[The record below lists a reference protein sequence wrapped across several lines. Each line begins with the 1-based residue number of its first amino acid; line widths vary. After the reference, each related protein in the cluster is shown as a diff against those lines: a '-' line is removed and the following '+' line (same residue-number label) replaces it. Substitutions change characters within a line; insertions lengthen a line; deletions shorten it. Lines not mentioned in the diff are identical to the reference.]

1 MEQIK
6 YCPNC
11 RKKLNKEVA
20 ECDCGF
26 KFKKTEEI
34 SLTKNIV
41 TLTGYTSK
49 KQPYIFLIIGILA
62 IFLIPFAWISNK
74 EKALIA
80 TIGLSI
86 FAFMFIFGFI
96 KMLKEPNI
104 AIKIINDKIIHFY
117 KKDEETIIDLDKVSK
132 VFYYP
137 ANFSFNF
144 IFITETTEEHISYLL
159 DNCDEVKKHI
169 LKLLKE
175 RNIKIKKRY
184 NSRGFY

>member
-1 MEQIK
+1 MEKIK

-11 RKKLNKEVA
+11 RKKQNIEIDV
-20 ECDCGF
+20 CDCGF
-26 KFKKTEEI
+26 TFKKLEEEI
-34 SLTKNIV
+34 ADKV
-41 TLTGYTSK
+41 TLIGYTSK
-49 KQPYIFLIIGILA
+49 KQAYIFLIIGIL
-62 IFLIPFAWISNK
+62 ILLTIPFVWIFNK

-80 TIGLSI
+80 TNGLSI
-86 FAFMFIFGFI
+86 GGFMFIYGFI
-96 KMLKEPNI
+96 NELKQPDI
-104 AIKIINDKIIHFY
+104 AIKIINDKLIYFY
-117 KKDEETIIDLDKVSK
+117 KKDEETLIDLDKVSK

-137 ANFSFNF
+137 AYFSFKF

-169 LKLLKE
+169 LKLLKQ

>member
-1 MEQIK
+1 MEKIK

-11 RKKLNKEVA
+11 RKKQNIEIDV
-20 ECDCGF
+20 CDCGF
-26 KFKKTEEI
+26 TFKKLEEAI
-34 SLTKNIV
+34 ADKV
-41 TLTGYTSK
+41 TLIGYTSK
-49 KQPYIFLIIGILA
+49 NQAYIFLIIGILA
-62 IFLIPFAWISNK
+62 ILTIPFSWISNK

-86 FAFMFIFGFI
+86 GGFMFIYGFI
-96 KMLKEPNI
+96 NELKQPDI
-104 AIKIINDKIIHFY
+104 AIKIINDKLIYFY

-159 DNCDEVKKHI
+159 DNCDEVKKTYF
-169 LKLLKE
+169 KTFE
-175 RNIKIKKRY
+175 TKKY
-184 NSRGFY
+184 

>member
-1 MEQIK
+1 MEKIK

-11 RKKLNKEVA
+11 RKKQNIEIDV
-20 ECDCGF
+20 CYCGF
-26 KFKKTEEI
+26 KFKNPEEI
-34 SLTKNIV
+34 TFNHDKV
-41 TLTGYTSK
+41 TLIGYTSK

-62 IFLIPFAWISNK
+62 ILTIPFAWISNK

-86 FAFMFIFGFI
+86 FAFMFILGFI

-169 LKLLKE
+169 LKLLKQ

>member
-1 MEQIK
+1 MMEQIK

-11 RKKLNKEVA
+11 RKKQNIEIDV
-20 ECDCGF
+20 CDCGF
-26 KFKKTEEI
+26 TFKEPKEPVTD
-34 SLTKNIV
+34 KV
-41 TLTGYTSK
+41 TLIGYTSK

-62 IFLIPFAWISNK
+62 ILTIPFAWISNK

-86 FAFMFIFGFI
+86 FAFMFIYGFI
-96 KMLKEPNI
+96 NELKQPDI
-104 AIKIINDKIIHFY
+104 AIKIINNKLIYFY

-169 LKLLKE
+169 LKLLKQ

-184 NSRGFY
+184 SSRGFY

>member
-1 MEQIK
+1 MEKIK

-11 RKKLNKEVA
+11 RKKQNIEIDV
-20 ECDCGF
+20 CDCGF
-26 KFKKTEEI
+26 TFKKLEEAI
-34 SLTKNIV
+34 ADKV
-41 TLTGYTSK
+41 TLIGYTSK
-49 KQPYIFLIIGILA
+49 NQAYIFLIIGIL
-62 IFLIPFAWISNK
+62 ILLTIPFAWISNK

-86 FAFMFIFGFI
+86 GGFMFIYGFI
-96 KMLKEPNI
+96 NELKQPDI
-104 AIKIINDKIIHFY
+104 AIKIINDKLIYFF
-117 KKDEETIIDLDKVSK
+117 KKDEEIIIDLDKVSK

-169 LKLLKE
+169 LKLLKQ

-184 NSRGFY
+184 SSRGFY